1 MAITMPNIDI
11 TFKQKAT
18 SLIERSTRGIA
29 ILILKA
35 DATTGAPTYKEYTQV
50 TDLETDKALYTT
62 ENYNYIKDILGFVI
76 NKVIIINEDTVSDSL
91 AKVES
96 YASTGWITVAG
107 GTTEDF
113 TTLNTWVKSENANK
127 NKTYKCVSYK
137 TTGADSMHVVNF
149 VNDKVTFVDSRGEVT
164 GEHYCPS
171 LIGILAS
178 CNITKGST
186 YFKCSNLSK
195 VTEVADRNV
204 ALQAG
209 DFILVNDG
217 DYVRIGQGINSLTTT
232 NGTTQTEDMKF
243 IETVECIDLIEDD
256 IRSTFKTDYLGN
268 YKNKLDNQMLLISAI
283 KGYFKNLAN
292 TDILDEEY
300 ENKAEIDVEAQRDAW
315 VATGKAE
322 VATYTDAKVKQL
334 SFKRSVFLNANIK
347 ILGSMTDLKFTVNL
361 F

>member
-1 MAITMPNIDI
+1 MTVTMPNIDI
-11 TFKQKAT
+11 TFKQLAT
-18 SLIERSTRGIA
+18 SAIERSTRGIA
-29 ILILKA
+29 ILILKS
-35 DATTGAPTYKEYTQV
+35 DATTGAPLYKEYTQA

-76 NKVIIINEDTVSDSL
+76 NKVIVINEDTVADSL

-96 YASTGWITVAG
+96 YASTGWITIAG

-149 VNDKVTFVDSRGEVT
+149 VNDKVTFTDSRGEVT

-178 CNITKGST
+178 CNITRGCT

-209 DFILVNDG
+209 NFILINDG
-217 DYVRIGQGINSLTTT
+217 DLVKIGQDINSMTTT
-232 NGTTQTEDMKF
+232 NGTTLTEDMKY
-243 IETVECIDLIEDD
+243 IETVEVMDLIEDD
-256 IRSTFKTDYLGN
+256 IRSTFKSDYLGN
-268 YKNKLDNQMLLISAI
+268 KNKLDNQMLLISAI
-283 KGYFKNLAN
+283 NGYFKNLAN

-315 VATGKAE
+315 VAAGKTE

-334 SFKRSVFLNANIK
+334 AFKRSVFLNANIK
-347 ILGSMTDLKFTVNL
+347 ILGNMTDLSFTVNL